1 MNSIIVLV
9 IKILIILY
17 NSIVHVIA
25 IAIAIDVIVVH
36 GLGKVDVTC
45 VRLVLKMD
53 FFLAALSSAVIVLR
67 S

>member
-45 VRLVLKMD
+45 VSLVLKMD